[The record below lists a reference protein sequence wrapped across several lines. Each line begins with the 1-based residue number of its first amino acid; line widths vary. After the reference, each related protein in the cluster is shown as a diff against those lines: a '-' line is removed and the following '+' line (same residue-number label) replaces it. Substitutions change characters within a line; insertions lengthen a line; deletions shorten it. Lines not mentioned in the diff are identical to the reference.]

1 MCGVGVTSSGPRV
14 HGEDDRHSADALSV
28 RGGDERQVRRAVG
41 SEGRRESQV
50 ERERAAGAVQRVPA
64 SSADSAMWVWAAVVT
79 SRHLQ
84 AHAGQAAHDALH
96 VRASG
101 ERDAVGTPCPG
112 RC

>member
-50 ERERAAGAVQRVPA
+50 ERERAPGAVQRVPA
-64 SSADSAMWVWAAVVT
+64 SGADSAVWVWAAVV
-79 SRHLQ
+79 R
-84 AHAGQAAHDALH
+84 
-96 VRASG
+96 
-101 ERDAVGTPCPG
+101 G
-112 RC
+112 R